1 MYKVQEA
8 AKETVIKIPGGNHM
22 DMFKDKLVRKMT
34 AQEILEKYDTLAK
47 SAGDGEAEHFLAE
60 QCTGYDEAAPEDLTG
75 RAALY
80 NELGGFYCAAGSYEK
95 SETSFN

>member
-34 AQEILEKYDTLAK
+34 AQEIIKANTEADTKELNTLKAQV
-47 SAGDGEAEHFLAE
+47 AG
-60 QCTGYDEAAPEDLTG
+60 
-75 RAALY
+75 
-80 NELGGFYCAAGSYEK
+80 
-95 SETSFN
+95 